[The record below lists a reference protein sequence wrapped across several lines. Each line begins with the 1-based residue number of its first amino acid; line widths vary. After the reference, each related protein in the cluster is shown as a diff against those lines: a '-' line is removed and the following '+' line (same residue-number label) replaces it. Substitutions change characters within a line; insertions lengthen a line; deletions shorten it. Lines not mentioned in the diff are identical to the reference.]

1 MNKEK
6 HLKELINYL
15 EEQLSNSYLHNN
27 MEANINGYQCAI
39 NDLAEHLNNNYGDK
53 PPKEGVLKCS
63 CCERWTEE
71 SKIFEHKN
79 GKSHL
84 CFDCY

>member
-15 EEQLSNSYLHNN
+15 EEQLSNSYFHSNV
-27 MEANINGYQCAI
+27 ESNINGYKCAI
-39 NDLAEHLNNNYGDK
+39 NDLSEYLDKNYGDN
-53 PPKEGVLKCS
+53 PPKEGMLKCS
-63 CCERWTEE
+63 SCGLWVEE
-71 SKIFEHKN
+71 DRIFEHKN